1 MQDIQFPTL
10 PEPPTPYIPDALPDD
25 TIFPEEVISEQIDE
39 LGKSIKKP
47 LKRQMKAVEKI
58 AQSSKTQ
65 ADIALKKSKRAD
77 IKGWLAIGI
86 SAAALLIEVI
96 VNRIEI
102 LAFLKSLFN

>member
-1 MQDIQFPTL
+1 MSDIQFPKL
-10 PEPPTPYIPDALPDD
+10 PEPPTPYIPDDLPDD
-25 TIFPEEVISEQIDE
+25 VIFPEEMISEQIDD
-39 LGKSIKKP
+39 LAKSIKKP

-65 ADIALKKSKRAD
+65 ADIALEKSKRAD

-86 SAAALLIEVI
+86 STTALLIEFV
-96 VNRIEI
+96 VNRVEI